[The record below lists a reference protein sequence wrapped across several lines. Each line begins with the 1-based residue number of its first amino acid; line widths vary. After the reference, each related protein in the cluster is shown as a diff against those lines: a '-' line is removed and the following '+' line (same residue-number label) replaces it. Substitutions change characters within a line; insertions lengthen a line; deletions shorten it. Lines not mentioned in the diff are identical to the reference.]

1 MIPFVNLKS
10 QYQSIKT
17 ELDAALLRVAG
28 SGQYTLGPEVD
39 AFETEFAEHC
49 GAAHSVAVNSGTSAL
64 HLALLA
70 AGVGPGDEV
79 ITSPFTFVASVAAI
93 LYAGARPVF
102 ADIDPHTCTIS
113 PEEIKRRITPRTK
126 AIIPVH
132 LYGRIADMT
141 AINAIAE
148 RNGIIVIEDAA
159 QAHGAEFEGKHA
171 GSLGH
176 FACFSF
182 YPTKNLGALGE
193 GGMVTTGNSRMADRL
208 RELRDWGQKEKGT
221 HAVKGYNYRMDA
233 IQAAVLRVK
242 LPHLREWNDA
252 RRKRAA
258 LYDEMLAD
266 SHVTPPPASP
276 GRRHVYHLYV
286 VRTRDRDDL
295 RRSLQSQGIETA
307 IHYAAPVHLQP
318 AYTDLGYSA
327 GDFPEAE
334 RAAREVVSLPM
345 YPALPLDDVRAVSAA
360 VIASA

>member
-17 ELDAALLRVAG
+17 ELDAAILRVAG
-28 SGQYTLGPEVD
+28 SGQYVLGPEVD
-39 AFETEFAEHC
+39 AFEAEFAEHC

-64 HLALLA
+64 HVAMLA

-79 ITSPFTFVASVAAI
+79 ITSPFTFVATVAAI
-93 LYAGARPVF
+93 LYTGARPVL
-102 ADIDPHTCTIS
+102 ADIDPQTCTIN
-113 PEEIKRRITPRTK
+113 PEEIERRISPRTK

-141 AINAIAE
+141 AISAIAD
-148 RNGIIVIEDAA
+148 RHGIIVIEDAA
-159 QAHGAEFEGKHA
+159 QAHGAEFEGRHA

-176 FACFSF
+176 LACFSF

-193 GGMVTTGNSRMADRL
+193 GGMVTTSNSRMAGRL

-221 HAVKGYNYRMDA
+221 HAVKGYNHRMDA

-242 LPHLREWNDA
+242 LPCLHEWNDA

-258 LYDEMLAD
+258 LYDDLLAG
-266 SHVTPPPASP
+266 SPVSTPPASP

-286 VRTRDRDDL
+286 VRTRDRDKL
-295 RRSLQSQGIETA
+295 RKSLSSQGIETA
-307 IHYAAPVHLQP
+307 IQIVQACGPVATENEVLR
-318 AYTDLGYSA
+318 DLWNCSQCGA
-327 GDFPEAE
+327 QWAL
-334 RAAREVVSLPM
+334 VV
-345 YPALPLDDVRAVSAA
+345 
-360 VIASA
+360 